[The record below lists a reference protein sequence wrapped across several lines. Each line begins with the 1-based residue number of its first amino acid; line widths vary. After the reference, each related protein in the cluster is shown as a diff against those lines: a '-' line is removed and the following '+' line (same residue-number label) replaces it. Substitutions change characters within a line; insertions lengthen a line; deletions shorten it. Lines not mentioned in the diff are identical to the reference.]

1 MCLRYGRDRR
11 DCDEGHGMLT
21 IGLIG
26 GMSWQSTSEYYR
38 LANELV
44 RDRLGG
50 QHSAR
55 CLVYSVDFADI
66 EILQQQVRWDDA
78 GAVLAS
84 AAKSLE
90 SAGADLVLICA
101 NTMHKVF
108 DMVADAVS
116 VPLLHVAEVA
126 AGAAKAAGF
135 TTVGLL
141 GTAYTMDQAFYRD
154 RLAGHGLTVLVPDD
168 DDRALVH
175 RIIYSELTLGV
186 INDLSRATFVEIV
199 DRLVARGAEG
209 VILGCTEIELLLRPS
224 DTAVTLFPTTRLHI
238 EAAVDLALR

>member
-1 MCLRYGRDRR
+1 
-11 DCDEGHGMLT
+11 MLT

-38 LANELV
+38 FANEMV
-44 RDRLGG
+44 RERLGG
-50 QHSAR
+50 HHSAR
-55 CLVYSVDFADI
+55 CLLYSVDFADI
-66 EILQQQVRWDDA
+66 ELLQQEGRWDDA
-78 GAVLAS
+78 GAMLAS

-90 SAGADLVLICA
+90 TAGADLLLICA

-108 DMVADAVS
+108 DVVADAVS
-116 VPLLHVAEVA
+116 VPVLHVADVA

-135 TTVGLL
+135 ATIGLL

-186 INDLSRATFVEIV
+186 ISEVSRAAFVEIIG
-199 DRLVARGAEG
+199 RLVARGAEG

-224 DTAVTLFPTTRLHI
+224 DTAVTLLPTTRLHI
-238 EAAVDLALR
+238 GAAVDLALR